1 MISYRLLSRADFIP
15 LYECFLEAFV
25 DYQVDMRMS
34 QEQFQQRIIRD
45 GARLEISAGAFD
57 GNRMIGFYINASG
70 MWLEELTAYD
80 AGTGVVPAY
89 RGQGVAKELF
99 AFTVPQLKEASCSQ
113 YLLEVLTTNEPA
125 ISLYR
130 RLGFTETRRLAVFRR
145 SEPVQAFGDA
155 GVARRIEKPDW
166 ELFKSFWDGYPS
178 WQNSID
184 AVDRIAT
191 DTVGICAYVDARC
204 VGYGIVF
211 KPAASLM
218 QLAVAPTHRRKGIGS
233 RILSALQD
241 EVGESLK
248 VNNVDE
254 ELKGTMAFFEANG
267 FKLVLEQYE
276 MMRVYRHDCGIR
288 QD

>member
-1 MISYRLLSRADFIP
+1 MITYRLLSRADFIP

-34 QEQFQQRIIRD
+34 QEQFQQRILRD

-70 MWLEELTAYD
+70 MWLEKLTAYD
-80 AGTGVVPAY
+80 AGTGVIPAR
-89 RGQGVAKELF
+89 RGQGVGKELF
-99 AFTVPQLKEASCSQ
+99 AFMAPQLKETSCSQ
-113 YLLEVLTTNEPA
+113 YLLEVLTTNKPA

-145 SEPVQAFGDA
+145 REPVQASGDA
-155 GVARRIEKPDW
+155 AVVHRIEKPDW
-166 ELFKSFWDGYPS
+166 ELFKSFCDGYPS

-184 AVDRIAT
+184 AVERIAS
-191 DTVGICAYVDARC
+191 DRVVICAYVDARC

-211 KPAASLM
+211 KPAARLM
-218 QLAVAPTHRRKGIGS
+218 QLAVAPTYRRKGIGS

-254 ELKGTMAFFEANG
+254 ELKGTIAFFEANG

-276 MMRVYRHDCGIR
+276 MMRGL
-288 QD
+288 

>member
-1 MISYRLLSRADFIP
+1 
-15 LYECFLEAFV
+15 
-25 DYQVDMRMS
+25 
-34 QEQFQQRIIRD
+34 
-45 GARLEISAGAFD
+45 LEISAGAFD

-70 MWLEELTAYD
+70 MWLEKLTAYD
-80 AGTGVVPAY
+80 AGTGVIPAR
-89 RGQGVAKELF
+89 RGQGVGKELF
-99 AFTVPQLKEASCSQ
+99 AFMAPQLKETSCSQ

-125 ISLYR
+125 ASLYR

-145 SEPVQAFGDA
+145 REPVQAFGDA
-155 GVARRIEKPDW
+155 GVVRRIEKPDW

-184 AVDRIAT
+184 AVERIAS
-191 DTVGICAYVDARC
+191 DRVICAYVDARC

-211 KPAASLM
+211 KPGASLM
-218 QLAVAPTHRRKGIGS
+218 QLAVAPTYRRKGIGS

-254 ELKGTMAFFEANG
+254 ELKGTIAFFEANG

-276 MMRVYRHDCGIR
+276 MMRGL
-288 QD
+288 